1 MHRRPEITLI
11 AALSDNGVI
20 GRDNDLPWRIPA
32 DLQHFKARTRGRP
45 IIMGRRNYESIG
57 RPLPGRHNI
66 VLTRQRD
73 WQAEGC
79 TVVHDPAAALAA
91 AGDVEEVMIIG
102 GEAIYRRFLPDADRL
117 ELTRIHAE
125 VAGDTYFPE
134 IDLADWEVVAEHQ
147 PPSDETN
154 GWPLTYQT
162 LERRR

>member
-11 AALSDNGVI
+11 AALSDNRVI
-20 GRDNDLPWRIPA
+20 GRDKDLPWRIPA
-32 DLQHFKARTRGRP
+32 DLKHFKARTRGRP

-73 WQAEGC
+73 WSAEGC
-79 TVVHDPAAALAA
+79 TVVHDVESALAA
-91 AGDVEEVMIIG
+91 AGEVEEVMIIG
-102 GEAIYRRFLPDADRL
+102 GEEIYRLFLPLADRL

-125 VAGDTYFPE
+125 VAGDTHFPE
-134 IDLADWEVVAEHQ
+134 FDPADWRIVAENR
-147 PPSDETN
+147 PADEETN

-162 LERRR
+162 LIRHA